1 MPYEVIKLLILPI
14 VNKDRVLNVL
24 VTLRGA
30 EKVRSGVSIDGVS
43 ESDIIVNGRCF
54 SKSSFADSKD
64 PLILVEFIR
73 NNLVAQNKFFSVTT
87 KTSVN
92 SDLCDV
98 YQVNGVPIRGN
109 DIFDRLYA
117 AALLDMQKE
126 TPNNLKG
133 KYLSFK
139 RVGLGDVFSDE
150 KVSRMK
156 KIIDNVDSSSW
167 MSFFKDDGLVDM
179 LQMLDLLNLF
189 DFTVVGGATISED
202 TFKGVLTSFAKISSK
217 DTKSLNN
224 YYNMAVENSD
234 IYAKMSYVSKMI
246 YDKPFNLIQSSNQR
260 NSVQFVKGSER
271 ELSQVA

>member
-1 MPYEVIKLLILPI
+1 MLLILPI
-14 VNKDRVLNVL
+14 VNKNRVLNVL
-24 VTLRGA
+24 VTLRDS
-30 EKVRSGVSIDGVS
+30 EKVRKGVSSDEIS

-64 PLILVEFIR
+64 PIVILDFIR
-73 NNLVAQNKFFSVTT
+73 NNLVMQSKFFSVTT
-87 KTSVN
+87 KAGLN
-92 SDLCDV
+92 SNLCDV
-98 YQVNGVPIRGN
+98 YHVNGVPVRVN
-109 DIFDRLYA
+109 DIFDRLYVST
-117 AALLDMQKE
+117 LLDMQKE
-126 TPNNLKG
+126 TPDNLKG
-133 KYLSFK
+133 KYLSFR

-202 TFKGVLTSFAKISSK
+202 TFKGILTSFGKINSK

-234 IYAKMSYVSKMI
+234 IYAKMSYVSKMV
-246 YDKPFNLIQSSNQR
+246 YDKPFNLIQSSNQK
-260 NSVQFVKGSER
+260 NSVQFVKGNER